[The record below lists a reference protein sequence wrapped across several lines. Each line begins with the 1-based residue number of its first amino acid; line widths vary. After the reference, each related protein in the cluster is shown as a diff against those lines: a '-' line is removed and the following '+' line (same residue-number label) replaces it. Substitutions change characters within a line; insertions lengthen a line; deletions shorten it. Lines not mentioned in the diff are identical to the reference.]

1 MQRQRH
7 HEVKNAIFTHHAQER
22 MKLRRISDD
31 MVLNA
36 ISKPDRREQED
47 DGDTKFIKTISGRPL
62 HVVAAHL
69 PDEKK
74 WLVKSVWVRGE
85 NDPQPIWKRILLLTV
100 SLIRRLLR

>member
-7 HEVKNAIFTHHAQER
+7 HEVKNAIFTHHAQQR
-22 MKLRRISDD
+22 MALRRISDD
-31 MVLNA
+31 MVLSA
-36 ISKPDRREQED
+36 IAKPDRREKED

-69 PDEKK
+69 TDEKK

-85 NDPQPIWKRILLLTV
+85 DDPQPNWKRILLLPV
-100 SLIRRLLR
+100 SLIRRLFR